1 MNVVLP
7 PEAIDTGAEGAGER
21 IETAPGEKN
30 SVALSLGAEKV
41 TVSPCTAETEGWL
54 GTRTPF
60 SMEIVITVFAM
71 AETLLQFPGFVQRGF
86 CLCLAQRR
94 LKAGIRA

>member
-1 MNVVLP
+1 MNAVLP

-30 SVALSLGAEKV
+30 SVALSLAEKV

-54 GTRTPF
+54 GARTPF

-71 AETLLQFPGFVQRGF
+71 AETLLQFPGFVQRGV
-86 CLCLAQRR
+86 CLCLVQRR
-94 LKAGIRA
+94 FESWIRA